1 MASHKQITANRNNSL
16 KSTGPKTPEGKY
28 WSSHNNIKHG
38 LTSKDLIVGEDQKS
52 FDSYR
57 DEMLKNLN
65 PKGILEEQVVFKIID
80 VGFRLRRVFGIESG
94 MFNQEILTYQ
104 VNEYKEDIADKF
116 DNKENISNV
125 VISPDRSKR
134 LLGLAFG
141 RDSKNGSSLLKL
153 NTIEDKLLNKYFKLL
168 EILQKMRGG
177 KDGLEK

>member
-1 MASHKQITANRNNSL
+1 MQ
-16 KSTGPKTPEGKY
+16 
-28 WSSHNNIKHG
+28 
-38 LTSKDLIVGEDQKS
+38 QQ
-52 FDSYR
+52 
-57 DEMLKNLN
+57 M
-65 PKGILEEQVVFKIID
+65 Q
-80 VGFRLRRVFGIESG
+80 
-94 MFNQEILTYQ
+94 QLTYQ

>member
-52 FDSYR
+52 FESYR

-125 VISPDRSKR
+125 VIHPNNQKIK
-134 LLGLAFG
+134 GLAFG

-177 KDGLEK
+177 IDGLEK